1 MHLKFTFGNF
11 DAFDLLVYHNVT
23 PTISKGVIFT
33 TSIKHSKISLVFQEA
48 AWVLSNIAAGSVA
61 HKQLICK
68 SEAVSL
74 LLQLLT
80 AAPFDVKK
88 EVAYVLG
95 NLCVAP
101 SDGSG
106 RPSLLLDHLV
116 AFVRNGCLRGFIALV
131 MSADLEAA
139 RLGLHFIELVIYK
152 QVLIDYRVK

>member
-1 MHLKFTFGNF
+1 M
-11 DAFDLLVYHNVT
+11 
-23 PTISKGVIFT
+23 
-33 TSIKHSKISLVFQEA
+33 
-48 AWVLSNIAAGSVA
+48 LSNIAAGSVA

-101 SDGSG
+101 ADGSG
-106 RPSLLLDHLV
+106 RPSLLLDHLI
-116 AFVRNGCLRGFIALV
+116 AFVRNGCLCGFIALV
-131 MSADLEAA
+131 RSSDLEAA

-152 QVLIDYRVK
+152 TSSYRL